1 MSSDSTDSFK
11 DHMDKP
17 LHALVI
23 EDELLIALDIEQQLK
38 ELGFA
43 TVDVATSEMEA
54 IDLAQKRCP
63 DLITAD
69 VELREG
75 NGISA
80 IRKIC
85 ARRGQVPVIYITSRL
100 DLLELVPDSIVVQKP
115 FAMGKLRQAHLDAM
129 GSTSRQ

>member
-1 MSSDSTDSFK
+1 M
-11 DHMDKP
+11 
-17 LHALVI
+17 I

-43 TVDVATSEMEA
+43 TVDIATSEMEA
-54 IDLAQKRCP
+54 IELAQERCP

-85 ARRGQVPVIYITSRL
+85 ARAGQVAIIYITSRT
-100 DLLELVPDSIVVQKP
+100 DLLDLVPDSIVIQKP
-115 FAMGKLRQAHLDAM
+115 FATGKLRQAHLEAL
-129 GSTSRQ
+129 SCTSRP

>member
-1 MSSDSTDSFK
+1 MK
-11 DHMDKP
+11 KP

-43 TVDVATSEMEA
+43 SVDIATSEMEA
-54 IDLAQKRCP
+54 IELAQERCP

-75 NGISA
+75 DGISA

-85 ARRGQVPVIYITSRL
+85 ARAGQVAIIYITSRT
-100 DLLELVPDSIVVQKP
+100 DLLDLVPDSIVIQKP
-115 FAMGKLRQAHLDAM
+115 FATGKLRQAHLEALN
-129 GSTSRQ
+129 STSRQ

>member
-1 MSSDSTDSFK
+1 MN
-11 DHMDKP
+11 KP

-54 IDLAQKRCP
+54 IEFAHKQCP

-100 DLLELVPDSIVVQKP
+100 DLLDLVPDSIVIQKP
-115 FAMGKLRQAHLDAM
+115 FASGKLRQAHLDAL
-129 GSTSRQ
+129 SATSR

>member
-1 MSSDSTDSFK
+1 MK
-11 DHMDKP
+11 KP

-43 TVDVATSEMEA
+43 SVDIATSEMEA
-54 IDLAQKRCP
+54 IELAQERCP

-85 ARRGQVPVIYITSRL
+85 ARAGQVAIIYITSRT
-100 DLLELVPDSIVVQKP
+100 DLLDLVPDSIVIQKP
-115 FAMGKLRQAHLDAM
+115 FATGKLRQAHLEALN
-129 GSTSRQ
+129 STSRQ

>member
-1 MSSDSTDSFK
+1 MK
-11 DHMDKP
+11 KP

-43 TVDVATSEMEA
+43 TVDVATSEKEA
-54 IDLAQKRCP
+54 IELAQKRCP

-85 ARRGQVPVIYITSRL
+85 AGGGQVPVIYITSRL

-115 FAMGKLRQAHLDAM
+115 FATAKLRQAQLDAM